1 MVKFILLMVVWCI
14 VPAVAEAHEDATD
27 KPALTVTGHGQMSL
41 APDTAYV
48 TLGMETTGRTVPDAQ
63 RQNRLVMSKVVER
76 LRAMQIEDER
86 IQTASFTVSPQYNPP
101 PKRSDT
107 PGPLR
112 KSSATSSATR

>member
-1 MVKFILLMVVWCI
+1 MPLLLDVRDDGWPTGKGEGRPCMVKFLLLMVVWCI

-63 RQNRLVMSKVVER
+63 RQNRLVMSKVIER
-76 LRAMQIEDER
+76 LRALQIDDER
-86 IQTASFTVSPQYNPP
+86 IQTAS
-101 PKRSDT
+101 
-107 PGPLR
+107 L
-112 KSSATSSATR
+112 